1 MAKEIQEEDERVDEA
16 MEELSVCLKDL
27 GGAERTMTED
37 MLRMYCWYHIRAND
51 LRVTLDREGLL
62 EDGPKGWREHPA
74 NPLLHKYTQRMADF
88 YSKIVKVIGRNNPA
102 AADRLA
108 QFVNT
113 R

>member
-1 MAKEIQEEDERVDEA
+1 MAEKEYEGDDRVDEA

-27 GGAERTMTED
+27 SGAERQMTED
-37 MLRMYCWYHIRAND
+37 MLRMYCWYHINAND
-51 LRVTLDREGLL
+51 LRETLDREGLL
-62 EDGPKGWREHPA
+62 EDSPKGWREHPA

-88 YSKIVKVIGRNNPA
+88 YSKIVKVIARGNPA
-102 AADRLA
+102 AADRLS